1 MTEGNKINCLGKDKK
16 WFLKIQGLY
25 RDFVETQAKLTGE
38 IISQEF
44 CLIITIKGDEDMS
57 VYDNVTQ
64 NLDYYNFVHNNI
76 KITNKVNI
84 NIED

>member
-1 MTEGNKINCLGKDKK
+1 
-16 WFLKIQGLY
+16 
-25 RDFVETQAKLTGE
+25 
-38 IISQEF
+38 
-44 CLIITIKGDEDMS
+44 MS